1 MRRIWWDCIRH
12 PVAPSVFG
20 SLSHFRRSS
29 GAVPPRAPCRWAHVW
44 RNEPRAITRCL
55 CGGVQRRLPVFCL
68 PLSTPPLTSHLC
80 PFAPQHLSLS
90 PLPFHAPPPTTTTTR
105 GGHVLGLQSLLG
117 SGRGTRREAWR
128 TELTE
133 TPQPIS
139 GLCYRKICPFTP
151 HHADG
156 GRGLCF
162 GV

>member
-1 MRRIWWDCIRH
+1 MWQIWWDCIRR
-12 PVAPSVFG
+12 PVAPGVFS
-20 SLSHFRRSS
+20 SLSHFKRSS
-29 GAVPPRAPCRWAHVW
+29 GAIPPRAPYRWAHVW

-68 PLSTPPLTSHLC
+68 PLSAPPPLLLISV
-80 PFAPQHLSLS
+80 PSPPQHLSLS
-90 PLPFHAPPPTTTTTR
+90 PLPLHASLLPPTR
-105 GGHVLGLQSLLG
+105 GGHVLGLQSLHG
-117 SGRGTRREAWR
+117 GGRGTRWEAWR
-128 TELTE
+128 NKLTE

-139 GLCYRKICPFTP
+139 GLCYRKIYPFML